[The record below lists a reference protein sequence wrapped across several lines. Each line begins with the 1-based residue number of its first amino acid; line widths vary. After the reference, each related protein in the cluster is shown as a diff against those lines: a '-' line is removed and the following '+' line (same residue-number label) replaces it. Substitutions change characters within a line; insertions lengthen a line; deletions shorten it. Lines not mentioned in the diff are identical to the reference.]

1 MVTSDQ
7 TTLLADDGFD
17 AFEEF
22 DGIMRSEGENPYHEY
37 AWARRD
43 APVRYVD
50 PAREKAPNMGAGAQA
65 CYRVY
70 RWADVTRV
78 LRDTDH
84 FNSSYYNDT
93 IELVFGRTILG
104 MDGDAQPHR
113 LQSGAG
119 IRRVAAAAR
128 LLHGV
133 HRPATGAAGA
143 GPDQRP
149 GGRRGRRSAA
159 DRRGDRL
166 LPAAA
171 AQRRSGDHLTLLRQ
185 PALRAAG
192 RSRAVP
198 GGARRPFAH
207 GAGRRGGTALGAAD
221 RGHPSSLCPGRRARW
236 NAHPCGQR
244 GLRLHRLGQPR
255 RGTLSGP

>member
-104 MDGDAQPHR
+104 MDGSTHTRYRALVAPSFRQAVLARWEDAVI
-113 LQSGAG
+113 GAVVDDL
-119 IRRVAAAAR
+119 IDRF
-128 LLHGV
+128 
-133 HRPATGAAGA
+133 AG
-143 GPDQRP
+143 
-149 GGRRGRRSAA
+149 RGRADLVRELTFAFPANVIAA
-159 DRRGDRL
+159 ILG
-166 LPAAA
+166 LPRD
-171 AQRRSGDHLTLLRQ
+171 QFEQFH
-185 PALRAAG
+185 
-192 RSRAVP
+192 
-198 GGARRPFAH
+198 
-207 GAGRRGGTALGAAD
+207 
-221 RGHPSSLCPGRRARW
+221 
-236 NAHPCGQR
+236 
-244 GLRLHRLGQPR
+244 
-255 RGTLSGP
+255 